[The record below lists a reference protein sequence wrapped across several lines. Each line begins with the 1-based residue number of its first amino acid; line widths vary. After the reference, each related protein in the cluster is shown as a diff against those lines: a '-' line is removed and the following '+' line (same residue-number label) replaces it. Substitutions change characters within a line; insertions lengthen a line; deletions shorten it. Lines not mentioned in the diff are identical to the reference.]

1 MERQVETGMMNR
13 EETERE
19 GRPEEDSRLW
29 QMAGIDTAAGL
40 EYAGEDGAL
49 YREILAEY
57 ISCIE
62 EIAYKRGFI
71 SKEQLVELAQPL
83 LKTAYGQYLIEV
95 SKGL

>member
-40 EYAGEDGAL
+40 EYAGEDG
-49 YREILAEY
+49 YFSMIFDFFPY
-57 ISCIE
+57 SIS
-62 EIAYKRGFI
+62 YSGHF
-71 SKEQLVELAQPL
+71 
-83 LKTAYGQYLIEV
+83 
-95 SKGL
+95 